1 MTPVPCGNPCPSPI
15 VEKEITEALCFVPSF
30 FKTYPDDTLSFE
42 WDLFRRFEFD
52 PVIKPSYK
60 QSSPPVI
67 PLKYRQLIGLAVH
80 AETKCPYCI
89 PFHTELAKLFGA
101 TDAEVQEA
109 LHYAKHTVGV
119 SAYIN
124 GLQPNLDE
132 FKAELAKIVR
142 CLSQKLPPRPQTE
155 AEERC
160 H

>member
-1 MTPVPCGNPCPSPI
+1 MTPVPCGNPCPRPI

-67 PLKYRQLIGLAVH
+67 PLKYRKLIGLAVH

-109 LHYAKHTVGV
+109 IHYAKHTVGV

-124 GLQPNLDE
+124 GLQPDLDE

-142 CLSQKLPPRPQTE
+142 CLSQKLPPRPQI
-155 AEERC
+155 
-160 H
+160 